1 MTSKKQLVASA
12 LVPDEQ
18 GRIFVQRRALTRR
31 LFPGCWDL
39 IGGHV
44 EPDEDL
50 LSALKREIHE
60 ETGWTLK
67 SVSCELAPKYW
78 NDGITEYEE
87 RQFMVWVEGE
97 LGHPALEVGK
107 VSEFMWVDRA
117 GVEKLKENRKPG
129 DQLIHDSVLEAFDVL
144 KVRRMV
150 RQVNS

>member
-1 MTSKKQLVASA
+1 MLLSPTSGEEFSCKDVHRC
-12 LVPDEQ
+12 D
-18 GRIFVQRRALTRR
+18 G

-67 SVSCELAPKYW
+67 SVFCELAPKFW
-78 NDGITEYEE
+78 NEGTTEYEE
-87 RQFMVWVEGE
+87 RKFIVLVEGE
-97 LGHPALEVGK
+97 LGRPALEASK
-107 VSEFMWVDRA
+107 VSEFMWVDRVGA
-117 GVEKLKENRKPG
+117 GNLKENRQPG

-144 KVRRMV
+144 EASQILR
-150 RQVNS
+150 